1 MILSF
6 HDLRAQYVLELSLL
20 RFQWNQ
26 LVPALDR
33 FEASMLAVAQ
43 LVEQSTVSVML
54 FDLHG
59 LPSLGLDEQFWLA
72 ANWLPRVSVPALE
85 QVAVVL
91 PAGSLYNQ
99 MVVESLLRA
108 CRHFVHYEVQFF
120 GETAEALD
128 WLLHHQPVAQQTV
141 EQAWQQALPG
151 RS

>member
-6 HDLRAQYVLELSLL
+6 HDIRVQYVPELSLL
-20 RFQWNQ
+20 RFQWNR
-26 LVPALDR
+26 LVPALAR
-33 FEASMLAVAQ
+33 FETSMLAVAQ
-43 LVEQSTVSVML
+43 LVEQNTVSAILLDM
-54 FDLHG
+54 HG
-59 LPSLGLDEQFWLA
+59 LPSLGLDEQFWMA
-72 ANWLPRVSVPALE
+72 ANWLPRVSVPTVE

-128 WLLHHQPVAQQTV
+128 WLLHHQPAVQQTV
-141 EQAWQQALPG
+141 EQAWQLALVAHP
-151 RS
+151 